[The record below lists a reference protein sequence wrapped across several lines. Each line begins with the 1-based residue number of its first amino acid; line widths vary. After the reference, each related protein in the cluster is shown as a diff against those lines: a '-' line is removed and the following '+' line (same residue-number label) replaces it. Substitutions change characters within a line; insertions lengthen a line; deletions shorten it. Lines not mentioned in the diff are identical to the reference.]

1 METKLTQDQ
10 LDELKSSFAIYDLD
24 GDGRIT
30 MRELGSVMR
39 ALGHNPT
46 EAKILTFINTVDTD
60 QSGSIDFQEFCELM
74 STKMREM
81 DTEAD
86 IIDAFRVFDVEG
98 KGYITAYELRHVM
111 TNLGEK
117 LTDEEVNEM
126 VSEADSDGDGV
137 INYTDFVKIMTSK

>member
-1 METKLTQDQ
+1 MESKLTQDQ

-24 GDGRIT
+24 GDGKIT

-46 EAKILTFINTVDTD
+46 EAEILTIINSVDTD
-60 QSGSIDFQEFCELM
+60 QSGSIDFQEFCKLM

-81 DTEAD
+81 DTEED

-98 KGYITAYELRHVM
+98 KGHITAYDLRHVM

-117 LTDEEVNEM
+117 LTDEEVNAM
-126 VSEADSDGDGV
+126 ISEADSDGDGV
-137 INYTDFVKIMTSK
+137 IHYSDFVKIMTSK

>member
-1 METKLTQDQ
+1 MEAKLTQDQ
-10 LDELKSSFAIYDLD
+10 LDELKASFAIYDLD
-24 GDGRIT
+24 GDGKIT

-46 EAKILTFINTVDTD
+46 EAEIQTIINLVDTD
-60 QSGSIDFQEFCELM
+60 QSGSIDFQEFCKLM

-98 KGYITAYELRHVM
+98 KGHITAYDLRHVM
-111 TNLGEK
+111 TNLAEK
-117 LTDEEVNEM
+117 LTDEEVNAM
-126 VSEADSDGDGV
+126 IAEADSDGDGV

>member
-1 METKLTQDQ
+1 MEVKLTQDQ
-10 LDELKSSFAIYDLD
+10 LDELKSTFAIYDLD
-24 GDGRIT
+24 GDGLIS

-46 EAKILTFINTVDTD
+46 EAEILTFIESVDTNKN
-60 QSGSIDFQEFCELM
+60 GTIDFQEFCKLM
-74 STKMREM
+74 STKMKEM

-86 IIDAFRVFDVEG
+86 LIDAFRVFDVED
-98 KGYITAYELRHVM
+98 KGYITAHELRHVM

-126 VSEADSDGDGV
+126 ISEADSDGDGV
-137 INYTDFVKIMTSK
+137 INYTDFVKIMSSK